1 MRFCKWEQTLSVLLA
16 PLTFASWSWL
26 HLFFIRVLFLC
37 VTVLSGGK
45 DFIFQINWWISFK
58 TTKYCWIP
66 SDCNKIPRC
75 RTETTRRQSRKTV
88 SFIFVVKNNEITI
101 IVPLFSLVFWWKCG
115 FDGAWKCMWLFYP
128 DYSAT

>member
-1 MRFCKWEQTLSVLLA
+1 MRTNFSALLA
-16 PLTFASWSWL
+16 ALTFASWSWL

-45 DFIFQINWWISFK
+45 DFIFQINWWFSFI

-66 SDCNKIPRC
+66 SDCSKLPRC

-88 SFIFVVKNNEITI
+88 SFIFVVKNSEITI
-101 IVPLFSLVFWWKCG
+101 IIPLFSSVFWWKCG
-115 FDGAWKCMWLFYP
+115 FDGAERVCNLLLLIVRRLY
-128 DYSAT
+128 